1 MFALFAVIPLLFA
14 LGLGLLLSVTA
25 LYFIG
30 RKKPKFGKNDQDC
43 FLGICIG
50 TCAWTL
56 LIRLVPVG
64 GTSANNMDG
73 FPALLLQTFMLGLT
87 PAAALPALMA
97 YGPGTK

>member
-1 MFALFAVIPLLFA
+1 MLALFAVIPLLFA

-30 RKKPKFGKNDQDC
+30 RKKPKLGKNDQDC

-50 TCAWTL
+50 TCVWML

-97 YGPGTK
+97 CGPGTK